1 MAPQQLSDLQRTVLE
16 WVNSGCPAD
25 SAPSGNYKNS
35 ARSLEGYELVKIK
48 GHGNAW
54 TATITE
60 RGKRV
65 LAGAEA
71 LRPKKKKK
79 AAASEPATG
88 SERIVNTPNRPVT
101 PYRLRVTPTVAETN
115 KLLVAIDGAHRGFFR
130 VKCSKEEFEREWEPR
145 LKAAQR
151 AAQEKQRSRR
161 LVFNLKEEGWNS
173 WWPTHVQAGFVDGV
187 VFTESSRLLLSG
199 ERRVS
204 KLHSMVAQFTDKA
217 NFDVSTKAAP
227 RARRLLHVLF
237 TEAERLGWTVESR
250 VIESRQWNTPSRT
263 GVYVAGRE
271 ITVTEQTD
279 KVEREPTRKEK
290 SEFNRYNWDKTR
302 VMGPVYD
309 HAPNGLLS
317 IEMGWNMVNDTKRN
331 PRRLD
336 TALATRMTQTAV
348 ERFFTSCDSDFKR
361 EAEASWQRRKD
372 HAAEILRVREG
383 RAFELET
390 LRRQAS
396 NYREHQGLLAFVGEL
411 EDSGEVDADYLTWCK
426 HVLEREN
433 PVPVL
438 AVPQVPE
445 LDQEAFKEE
454 IVEVAQTL
462 SDPELDVWTPVE
474 LGVAE
479 TTDPA

>member
-25 SAPSGNYKNS
+25 CEPRGNYKIS

-48 GHGNAW
+48 GHGDAW
-54 TATITE
+54 TATMTE
-60 RGKRV
+60 RGRRV
-65 LAGAEA
+65 LAGTEV

-79 AAASEPATG
+79 TAASGSATG
-88 SERIVNTPNRPVT
+88 GTRAVTAPNRPVT
-101 PYRLRVTPTVAETN
+101 PYRPRVTPTVAEAN
-115 KLLVAIDGAHRGFFR
+115 KLLAAIEGAHRGFFR
-130 VKCSKEEFEREWEPR
+130 VKCSKDDYAQVWESR

-151 AAQEKQRSRR
+151 LAQEQDNTLR
-161 LVFNLKEEGWNS
+161 LVFDLKEEGWNS
-173 WWPTHVQAGFVDGV
+173 WWPTHVQAGFVDEV

-204 KLHSMVAQFTDKA
+204 KLHPMVALFTDKA

-237 TEAERLGWTVESR
+237 TEAERLGWEVKSR
-250 VIESRQWNTPSRT
+250 VVESRQWNVPART
-263 GVYVAGRE
+263 GVYVNGWE
-271 ITVTEQTD
+271 IGASEQCD

-290 SEFNRYNWDKTR
+290 AEFNRYNWDKTK

-309 HAPNGLLS
+309 YVPNGLLT
-317 IEMGWNMVNDTKRN
+317 IQMGWRKINDTKRN
-331 PRRLD
+331 PTRLD
-336 TALATRMTQTAV
+336 TALATRMTEMAV
-348 ERFFTSCDSDFKR
+348 ERFFTRCDSDFKCK
-361 EAEASWQRRKD
+361 AESSWQRRKD

-390 LRRQAS
+390 LRQQA
-396 NYREHQGLLAFVGEL
+396 NGYREHQGLLAFVSEL
-411 EDSGEVDADYLTWCK
+411 EGSSDVDADYLAWCK

-445 LDQEAFKEE
+445 LDREAFKEE

-462 SDPELDVWTPVE
+462 SDPELDVWTSVE
-474 LGVAE
+474 FGSAE
-479 TTDPA
+479 TSEPA

>member
-16 WVNSGCPAD
+16 WVNSGCPED
-25 SAPSGNYKNS
+25 SAPSGNYKIS

-48 GHGNAW
+48 GHGDAW

-65 LAGAEA
+65 LTGTEP

-79 AAASEPATG
+79 TTVGGPATG
-88 SERIVNTPNRPVT
+88 SERVVTTPNRPAT
-101 PYRLRVTPTVAETN
+101 PYRPRVTPTVGEAQQ
-115 KLLVAIDGAHRGFFR
+115 LLAAIEGAHRGFFR

-151 AAQEKQRSRR
+151 VAQEKQRSRR

-173 WWPTHVQAGFVDGV
+173 WWPTHVQAGFVDEV
-187 VFTESSRLLLSG
+187 VLTESSRLLLSG

-204 KLHSMVAQFTDKA
+204 KLHPMVALFTDKA
-217 NFDVSTKAAP
+217 NFDVSAKAAP

-237 TEAERLGWTVESR
+237 TEAERIGWEVNSR
-250 VIESRQWNTPSRT
+250 EIESRKWNTPSRT

-279 KVEREPTRKEK
+279 KVEREPIRKEK
-290 SEFNRYNWDKTR
+290 AELNRYNWDKTR
-302 VMGPVYD
+302 GMEPVYD
-309 HAPNGLLS
+309 HVPNGLLT
-317 IEMGWNMVNDTKRN
+317 IEMGWNRVNDTKRN

-348 ERFFTSCDSDFKR
+348 ERFFTRCDSDFKR

-396 NYREHQGLLAFVGEL
+396 IYREHQGLLAFVSEL
-411 EDSGEVDADYLTWCK
+411 EGTSNVDADYLAWCK
-426 HVLEREN
+426 HILEREN

-445 LDQEAFKEE
+445 LDREVFKEE
-454 IVEVAQTL
+454 IVEVAGTL
-462 SDPELDVWTPVE
+462 DDSELDVWTQV
-474 LGVAE
+474 GFDGAE
-479 TTDPA
+479 TSGPA